1 MEQTKDER
9 TTTFRWKANPLNV
22 NNVIRNK
29 TIQNAVFV
37 KRTKDKTTTTLMQKT
52 NTLNKCFFVCFFNV
66 RNNSVFIKPKKGR
79 KNNNIQAEDEY
90 IKPKL
95 TISNHQCIYKMNKT
109 QENNKINRPHEQHI
123 KGKQNITRNY

>member
-52 NTLNKCFFVCFFNV
+52 NTLNKCFFCLFFFNV

-95 TISNHQCIYKMNKT
+95 TISNH
-109 QENNKINRPHEQHI
+109 
-123 KGKQNITRNY
+123 